1 MTCSVKGCENPVKY
15 KELCGKHYK
24 RQWRHGDPNQTAYW
38 RKEKGM
44 LCIAPDCAKF
54 ARHGEYCTAHYIRM
68 KRYGSLELLKD
79 GKTEN
84 NYYYGHRQ
92 RAEKALGRPLPAGV
106 DVHHHNGEI
115 KTLVICPD
123 RAYHMLLHKRM
134 RRLKKGLP
142 LENFTPY

>member
-54 ARHGEYCTAHYIRM
+54 ARHGEYCTAHYIR
-68 KRYGSLELLKD
+68 
-79 GKTEN
+79 
-84 NYYYGHRQ
+84 
-92 RAEKALGRPLPAGV
+92 PLPAGV